1 MLESASE
8 QLNSIPESQLNL
20 TAYLTNMS
28 FIRRLTSITVR
39 NQTSQKFLLIAAV
52 SSLVLLSCSGGGGGS
67 QGDQSGDGSEIASS
81 SGNIAEGF
89 LCDTADAV
97 RQTAENIELTCQLM
111 GDGKLVWRPVGG
123 GEAGDG
129 CGANSA
135 QSFTASPFKS
145 SDISM
150 ITNGNETNDARFAY
164 VSVKAPFTKIPLYAP
179 ADGVLTAIR
188 HLTATKFFPSD
199 DFQLVFNLS
208 TTCSDYWRFNHVT
221 DPRADIRA
229 AYSYGDKCSSCFD
242 DNGNPTAR
250 YEEYEKPGTAI
261 KVKAGELIGYTS
273 GTPTAHNFDFV
284 IQISEKTVCP
294 MSVLAEPHKSTLLA
308 MLGPGPRSAQPSSVP
323 QPGYPCEGYGAGG

>member
-1 MLESASE
+1 M
-8 QLNSIPESQLNL
+8 
-20 TAYLTNMS
+20 
-28 FIRRLTSITVR
+28 RLIDSPVA
-39 NQTSQKFLLIAAV
+39 KFSVVVLIAG
-52 SSLVLLSCSGGGGGS
+52 SLFVASTFEVGATYTGGS
-67 QGDQSGDGSEIASS
+67 RCTKAGLTKKLGQTNLQCTKVGRKLLWVAAKSS
-81 SGNIAEGF
+81 TTSS
-89 LCDTADAV
+89 T
-97 RQTAENIELTCQLM
+97 TSSPKIETT
-111 GDGKLVWRPVGG
+111 
-123 GEAGDG
+123 G
-129 CGANSA
+129 CGSNSA
-135 QSFTASPFKS
+135 GLFTASPFKS

-164 VSVKAPFTKIPLYAP
+164 VWVKAPVTKIPLYAP
-179 ADGVLTAIR
+179 ADGVLTTIR

-208 TTCSDYWRFNHVT
+208 TTCGDHWGFNHFT

-273 GTPTAHNFDFV
+273 GTPSAHDFDFA
-284 IQISEKTVCP
+284 IQISDKTVCP
-294 MSVLAEPHKSTLLA
+294 MSVLAEPHRSTLLA

-323 QPGYPCEGYGAGG
+323 QPGYACVGYGARG

>member
-1 MLESASE
+1 MKTIYLSIVKVSIVLTVAATLLGVSAFEVNAANTPGGKCAKSG
-8 QLNSIPESQLNL
+8 L
-20 TAYLTNMS
+20 TA
-28 FIRRLTSITVR
+28 
-39 NQTSQKFLLIAAV
+39 K
-52 SSLVLLSCSGGGGGS
+52 SGKTTLKCTKVG
-67 QGDQSGDGSEIASS
+67 
-81 SGNIAEGF
+81 
-89 LCDTADAV
+89 T
-97 RQTAENIELTCQLM
+97 
-111 GDGKLVWRPVGG
+111 KLVWVAQRSSGSGSGSSGSGSSGTQPTSSTTSAPK
-123 GEAGDG
+123 AGTSG

-135 QSFTASPFKS
+135 GLFTASPFKV

-164 VSVKAPFTKIPLYAP
+164 VWVKEPYTKIPLYAP

-273 GTPTAHNFDFV
+273 GTPSAHDFDFA
-284 IQISEKTVCP
+284 IQISDKTVCP

-308 MLGPGPRSAQPSSVP
+308 MLGPGPRSANPSSVP
-323 QPGYPCEGYGAGG
+323 QPGYACVGYGARG

>member
-1 MLESASE
+1 MKTIYPSVVKVSIVLTVAATLLGLSAFEVNAANTPGGKCAKSG
-8 QLNSIPESQLNL
+8 L
-20 TAYLTNMS
+20 TA
-28 FIRRLTSITVR
+28 
-39 NQTSQKFLLIAAV
+39 K
-52 SSLVLLSCSGGGGGS
+52 SGKTTLKCTKVG
-67 QGDQSGDGSEIASS
+67 
-81 SGNIAEGF
+81 
-89 LCDTADAV
+89 T
-97 RQTAENIELTCQLM
+97 
-111 GDGKLVWRPVGG
+111 KLVWVAQRSSGSSGSASSGTQPTSSTTSAPK
-123 GEAGDG
+123 AGTSG

-135 QSFTASPFKS
+135 GLFTASPFKS
-145 SDISM
+145 SDISR
-150 ITNGNETNDARFAY
+150 ITNGNEGNDPRFAY
-164 VSVKAPFTKIPLYAP
+164 VWVKEPYTKIPLHAP

-208 TTCSDYWRFNHVT
+208 TTCGDYWRFNHVT

-273 GTPTAHNFDFV
+273 GTPSANNFDFY
-284 IQISEKTVCP
+284 IKISEKYVCP

-308 MLGPGPRSAQPSSVP
+308 MLGPGPRSAKPSSVP
-323 QPGYPCEGYGAGG
+323 QPGYPCEGY

>member
-1 MLESASE
+1 MRLIDSSVGKFSVVVLIVGSLFVASTLEVGATNTGSSVCAKAGLTKKSGQTNLKCTKVGRKLLWVAAKPSTTSA
-8 QLNSIPESQLNL
+8 
-20 TAYLTNMS
+20 T
-28 FIRRLTSITVR
+28 TSTTKIET
-39 NQTSQKFLLIAAV
+39 T
-52 SSLVLLSCSGGGGGS
+52 CCGS
-67 QGDQSGDGSEIASS
+67 YS
-81 SGNIAEGF
+81 
-89 LCDTADAV
+89 
-97 RQTAENIELTCQLM
+97 
-111 GDGKLVWRPVGG
+111 
-123 GEAGDG
+123 AGL
-129 CGANSA
+129 
-135 QSFTASPFKS
+135 FTASPFKS

-164 VSVKAPFTKIPLYAP
+164 VWVKAPVTKIPLYAP
-179 ADGVLTAIR
+179 ADGVLTTIR

-273 GTPTAHNFDFV
+273 GTPSANNFDFY
-284 IQISEKTVCP
+284 IKISEKYVCP
-294 MSVLAEPHKSTLLA
+294 MSVLAEPHKSSLLA
-308 MLGPGPRSAQPSSVP
+308 MLGPGPRSANPSSMP
-323 QPGYPCEGYGAGG
+323 QPGYTCVGYGAGG

>member
-1 MLESASE
+1 MKTIYPSVVKVSIVLTVALTLLGVSAFEVKAANTPGGKCAKSG
-8 QLNSIPESQLNL
+8 L
-20 TAYLTNMS
+20 TA
-28 FIRRLTSITVR
+28 
-39 NQTSQKFLLIAAV
+39 K
-52 SSLVLLSCSGGGGGS
+52 SGKTTLKCTKVG
-67 QGDQSGDGSEIASS
+67 
-81 SGNIAEGF
+81 
-89 LCDTADAV
+89 T
-97 RQTAENIELTCQLM
+97 
-111 GDGKLVWRPVGG
+111 KLVWVVQRSSGSSGSASSGTQPTSSTTSAPK
-123 GEAGDG
+123 AGTSG

-135 QSFTASPFKS
+135 GLFTASPFKS
-145 SDISM
+145 SDISR
-150 ITNGNETNDARFAY
+150 ITNGNEGNDPRFAY
-164 VSVKAPFTKIPLYAP
+164 VWVKEPYTKIPLYAP

-273 GTPTAHNFDFV
+273 GTPSAHNFDFA
-284 IQISEKTVCP
+284 IQISDKTVCP
-294 MSVLAEPHKSTLLA
+294 MSVLAEPHKSSLLA
-308 MLGPGPRSAQPSSVP
+308 MLGPTSSLVP
-323 QPGYPCEGYGAGG
+323 QPGYACVGYGARG

>member
-28 FIRRLTSITVR
+28 FIRRLTSVTVR

-52 SSLVLLSCSGGGGGS
+52 SSLVLLSCGGGGGGGGS
-67 QGDQSGDGSEIASS
+67 QGDQS
-81 SGNIAEGF
+81 
-89 LCDTADAV
+89 
-97 RQTAENIELTCQLM
+97 
-111 GDGKLVWRPVGG
+111 
-123 GEAGDG
+123 GDG

-164 VSVKAPFTKIPLYAP
+164 VWVKEPYTKIPLYAP

-208 TTCSDYWRFNHVT
+208 TTCGDYWRFNHVT

-273 GTPTAHNFDFV
+273 GTPSAHNFDFA
-284 IQISEKTVCP
+284 IQISGKTVCP

-323 QPGYPCEGYGAGG
+323 QPGYPCEGYGARG

>member
-1 MLESASE
+1 MKTIYPSVVKVSIVLTVAAILLGLSAFEVKAANTPGGKCAKSG
-8 QLNSIPESQLNL
+8 L
-20 TAYLTNMS
+20 TVKL
-28 FIRRLTSITVR
+28 
-39 NQTSQKFLLIAAV
+39 
-52 SSLVLLSCSGGGGGS
+52 GGS
-67 QGDQSGDGSEIASS
+67 TLKCTKIGS
-81 SGNIAEGF
+81 
-89 LCDTADAV
+89 
-97 RQTAENIELTCQLM
+97 
-111 GDGKLVWRPVGG
+111 KLVWVAAKSSTTSSTTSAPK
-123 GEAGDG
+123 AGTSG

-135 QSFTASPFKS
+135 GLFTASPFKS
-145 SDISM
+145 SDISR
-150 ITNGNETNDARFAY
+150 ITNGNEGNDPRFAY
-164 VSVKAPFTKIPLYAP
+164 VWVKEPYTKIPLYAP

-273 GTPTAHNFDFV
+273 GTPSAHDFDFA
-284 IQISEKTVCP
+284 IQISDKTVCP

-308 MLGPGPRSAQPSSVP
+308 MLGPGPRSANPSSVP
-323 QPGYPCEGYGAGG
+323 QPGYACVGYGARG

>member
-1 MLESASE
+1 MKTIYLSVVKVSTVLIVAATLLGVSALQANAANTPGGKCAKSG
-8 QLNSIPESQLNL
+8 L
-20 TAYLTNMS
+20 TA
-28 FIRRLTSITVR
+28 
-39 NQTSQKFLLIAAV
+39 K
-52 SSLVLLSCSGGGGGS
+52 SGKTTLKCTKVG
-67 QGDQSGDGSEIASS
+67 
-81 SGNIAEGF
+81 
-89 LCDTADAV
+89 T
-97 RQTAENIELTCQLM
+97 
-111 GDGKLVWRPVGG
+111 KLVWVAAKPSTTSSTTSSPKV
-123 GEAGDG
+123 ETTG

-135 QSFTASPFKS
+135 GLFTASPFKS

-164 VSVKAPFTKIPLYAP
+164 VWVKAPYAKIPLYAP

-188 HLTATKFFPSD
+188 HLTSNKVFPSD
-199 DFQLVFNLS
+199 DFQVQFNLTS
-208 TTCSDYWRFNHVT
+208 TCNDYWRFNHFT

-273 GTPTAHNFDFV
+273 GTPFAHDFDFA
-284 IQISEKTVCP
+284 IQISDKTVCP

-308 MLGPGPRSAQPSSVP
+308 MLGPGPRSANPSSVP
-323 QPGYPCEGYGAGG
+323 QPGYACVGYGARG

>member
-1 MLESASE
+1 M
-8 QLNSIPESQLNL
+8 
-20 TAYLTNMS
+20 
-28 FIRRLTSITVR
+28 RLIDSPVA
-39 NQTSQKFLLIAAV
+39 KFSVVVLIAG
-52 SSLVLLSCSGGGGGS
+52 SLFVASTFEVGATYTGGS
-67 QGDQSGDGSEIASS
+67 KCTKAGLTKKLGQTNLQCTKVGRKLLWLAAKSS
-81 SGNIAEGF
+81 TTSS
-89 LCDTADAV
+89 T
-97 RQTAENIELTCQLM
+97 TSSPKIETT
-111 GDGKLVWRPVGG
+111 
-123 GEAGDG
+123 G
-129 CGANSA
+129 CGSNSA
-135 QSFTASPFKS
+135 GLFTASPFKS

-208 TTCSDYWRFNHVT
+208 TTCGDHWGFNHFT

-273 GTPTAHNFDFV
+273 GTPSANNFDFY
-284 IQISEKTVCP
+284 IKTSEKYVCP
-294 MSVLAEPHKSTLLA
+294 MSVLAEPHKSSLLA
-308 MLGPGPRSAQPSSVP
+308 MLGPGPKSANPSSVP
-323 QPGYPCEGYGAGG
+323 QPGYACVGYGVGG

>member
-1 MLESASE
+1 MKTICFSVVKVSIVLTVAATLLGVSAFEVNAANTPGGKCTKSG
-8 QLNSIPESQLNL
+8 L
-20 TAYLTNMS
+20 TA
-28 FIRRLTSITVR
+28 
-39 NQTSQKFLLIAAV
+39 K
-52 SSLVLLSCSGGGGGS
+52 SGKTTLKCTKVGK
-67 QGDQSGDGSEIASS
+67 
-81 SGNIAEGF
+81 
-89 LCDTADAV
+89 
-97 RQTAENIELTCQLM
+97 
-111 GDGKLVWRPVGG
+111 KLVWVAAKPSTTSSTTSAPK
-123 GEAGDG
+123 AGTSG

-135 QSFTASPFKS
+135 GLFTAAPFKS

-164 VSVKAPFTKIPLYAP
+164 VWVKEPYTKIPLYAP
-179 ADGVLTAIR
+179 ADGVLTTIR

-208 TTCSDYWRFNHVT
+208 TTCGDYWRFNHVT

-273 GTPTAHNFDFV
+273 GTPSAHNFDFA
-284 IQISEKTVCP
+284 IQISDKTVCP
-294 MSVLAEPHKSTLLA
+294 MSVLAEPHKSSLLA
-308 MLGPGPRSAQPSSVP
+308 MLGPTSSLVP
-323 QPGYPCEGYGAGG
+323 QPGYACVGYGARG